1 MKIKKIVDMCR
12 REGVV
17 RIYDGEGGTQWI
29 SNGYACYP
37 LYDVPELSEDE
48 FFTVF
53 DFSAKQ
59 RDETVFQRTTLP
71 ESMSFKDFDVTEREC
86 EKLSPSIPYGSRILI
101 PYKTVRGIKF
111 LDSEFLAPLIGES
124 GESEVFERLSD
135 KGEPYFAIKVGM
147 CLRAIVMP
155 FNAVNRS
162 FVENIEQIYLLC
174 RTSLDREDKQLSA
187 FDNDDED

>member
-17 RIYDGEGGTQWI
+17 KIYDGEDDTQWI

-37 LYDVPELSEDE
+37 LYDVPELSEEE
-48 FFTVF
+48 FFTIF

-59 RDETVFQRTTLP
+59 RDETVFQCAALP
-71 ESMSFKDFDVTEREC
+71 ESMSFKDFDTTEREC
-86 EKLSPSIPYGSRILI
+86 EKLSPSIPYGSRLLI

-111 LDSEFLAPLIGES
+111 LDSEYLEPLIGEA
-124 GESEVFERLSD
+124 GESQVFERISK
-135 KGEPYFAIKVGM
+135 KGEAYFAIKVGM

-155 FNAVNRS
+155 FNAVNKT
-162 FVENIEQIYLLC
+162 FVENIEQIWTLC
-174 RTSLDREDKQLSA
+174 RASLEREDEQISA
-187 FDNDDED
+187 FDGED

>member
-17 RIYDGEGGTQWI
+17 RIYDGKGGTQWI
-29 SNGYACYP
+29 SNGYAYYP

-48 FFTVF
+48 FFTLF

-71 ESMSFKDFDVTEREC
+71 KSLSFKDFDTTDRRC
-86 EKLSPSIPYGSRILI
+86 KKLSPSIPYGSRILI
-101 PYKTVRGIKF
+101 PYKTGRGVKF
-111 LDSEFLAPLIGES
+111 LDSDFLAPLIGES
-124 GESEVFERLSD
+124 GESEVFERLND
-135 KGEPYFAIKVGM
+135 KGESYFAIKAGM

-162 FVENIEQIYLLC
+162 FVENIEQIYSLC
-174 RTSLDREDKQLSA
+174 RASLDREDKQLSV